1 MNDFD
6 MNGIGVPERPGF
18 EASLPMMLYRVL
30 DAIMPAYRAL
40 FAEYGLT
47 EQQWRVLRTLWDN
60 ESLSSTDVA
69 ARTLIPAASL
79 VGVLDRLERKG
90 LIARIRSV
98 EDRRVVIAKLT
109 VEGRALERQIAPRL
123 DHIQASVRA
132 CVSPEQWQALTQ
144 ILKEFEA
151 GHRSAASQEEDRQHA

>member
-6 MNGIGVPERPGF
+6 MNSIGASGRASF

-90 LIARIRSV
+90 RSPGSARSRTAAWS
-98 EDRRVVIAKLT
+98 
-109 VEGRALERQIAPRL
+109 
-123 DHIQASVRA
+123 
-132 CVSPEQWQALTQ
+132 SPN
-144 ILKEFEA
+144 
-151 GHRSAASQEEDRQHA
+151 